1 MNSKQL
7 ELTAHYLRIIE
18 LQESEIER
26 LSKINKVQEERIANL
41 QNQNKIYK
49 ENLLYWKKEYERL
62 KAVNN
67 INYTFKPFYT

>member
-1 MNSKQL
+1 MNTNQL

-26 LSKINKVQEERIANL
+26 LTKLTKVQEDRIKNL

-62 KAVNN
+62 KEANN
-67 INYTFKPFYT
+67 IDYEFKPFYA